1 LGSICKTIIDAHG
14 GRIGVES
21 ERGNGATFRFT
32 LPARQPAS
40 DAGVDAVDHA
50 RAEQWSM
57 EMIVEKRGRLIALF
71 AIVVRRGAVG
81 IPDGSRF
88 RFPHPA

>member
-1 LGSICKTIIDAHG
+1 
-14 GRIGVES
+14 
-21 ERGNGATFRFT
+21 
-32 LPARQPAS
+32 
-40 DAGVDAVDHA
+40 VDAVDHA